1 MKMYFKQKNEK
12 KIQTKKWKRT
22 QTKTQKNW
30 NKEMKKK
37 EKKIHLELYREFDV
51 SSSKLPPTHGKKGRK
66 YYTN

>member
-1 MKMYFKQKNEK
+1 
-12 KIQTKKWKRT
+12 
-22 QTKTQKNW
+22 
-30 NKEMKKK
+30 MKKK